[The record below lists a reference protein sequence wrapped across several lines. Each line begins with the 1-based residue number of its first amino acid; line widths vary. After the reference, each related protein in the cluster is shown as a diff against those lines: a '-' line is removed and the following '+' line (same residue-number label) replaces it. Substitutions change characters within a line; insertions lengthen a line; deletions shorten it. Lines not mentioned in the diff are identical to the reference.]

1 MYMCMLNR
9 RTNILL
15 SKDLW
20 NKLIKLSQAEK
31 VSFSEAARRAIDEK
45 YERIKELE
53 KRRKAIDTTLMER
66 LLSKD
71 KIDYK
76 ELINYGRKY

>member
-1 MYMCMLNR
+1 MLNR
-9 RTNILL
+9 RTNILF

-20 NKLIKLSQAEK
+20 NKLIRLSQTEE
-31 VSFSEAARRAIDEK
+31 VSISEAARRAIEEK
-45 YERIKELE
+45 YEREKEFE
-53 KRRKAIDTTLMER
+53 KRKKAIETTLTGR
-66 LLSKD
+66 LMSKD